1 MTSLKKCE
9 IVGPMQN
16 RLPKTS
22 MNFWTVIKNIEE
34 IEVNDKSRNRIIKMR
49 AQHAVL
55 ADEVYK
61 SSPKLKNNL
70 IVVTQHDVEKFYEL
84 WDQMSKIRN
93 KIEKIICLGSSGKVT
108 K

>member
-1 MTSLKKCE
+1 
-9 IVGPMQN
+9 
-16 RLPKTS
+16 
-22 MNFWTVIKNIEE
+22 MNFWTVIKNIED
-34 IEVNDKSRNRIIKMR
+34 IEVDNKSRNRIIQMR

-61 SSPKLKNNL
+61 SSPKLKNNM

-93 KIEKIICLGSSGKVT
+93 KIEKIIRLGSSEKVA